1 METGKGRYGSKET
14 CVGVLLLQ
22 PGDEGKL
29 CSSLIMIY
37 AHTRM
42 HAHTHTHHGPHLPSR
57 NAQGEDQMGEQVND
71 GLHTHSLVEVT
82 VSLSSHPEGPDIP
95 LGCPTFAEIP
105 KPATDP
111 GSNPV
116 RRLPQSC
123 SSLVPELSAGPAD
136 PPATW
141 AR

>member
-42 HAHTHTHHGPHLPSR
+42 HAHTSWSP
-57 NAQGEDQMGEQVND
+57 
-71 GLHTHSLVEVT
+71 
-82 VSLSSHPEGPDIP
+82 
-95 LGCPTFAEIP
+95 PTFKER
-105 KPATDP
+105 T
-111 GSNPV
+111 G
-116 RRLPQSC
+116 RRPD
-123 SSLVPELSAGPAD
+123 G
-136 PPATW
+136 
-141 AR
+141 